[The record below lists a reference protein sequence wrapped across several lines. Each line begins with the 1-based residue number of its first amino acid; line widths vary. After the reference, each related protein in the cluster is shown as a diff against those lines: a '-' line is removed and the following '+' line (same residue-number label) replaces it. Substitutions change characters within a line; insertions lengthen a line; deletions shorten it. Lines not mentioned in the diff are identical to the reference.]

1 MIIFRKVT
9 GFTDCHFGQ
18 FGTINARYISRYY
31 RVIGE
36 LIRLKNR
43 SKLVERSL
51 FAIIDLLQGAK
62 SIVLCLLWRVG
73 G

>member
-1 MIIFRKVT
+1 MFAFLIMLNWLNTYCSDFRYESNGMFVL
-9 GFTDCHFGQ
+9 GVGVSGD
-18 FGTINARYISRYY
+18 
-31 RVIGE
+31 
-36 LIRLKNR
+36 LIHLRNR

-62 SIVLCLLWRVG
+62 YILLLSIWRVG